1 MCDYSLAYFPNRLA
15 VEGEQL
21 VVHRF
26 PCGTLGLA
34 SSRRTL
40 WQRLF
45 PSGVPAVCV
54 PPGARLRIEDIAQP
68 LQRRLGIGEVEEVT
82 FVQQSAEA
90 FTYRDAVRFVSGR
103 EILLQRLPCGLKVE
117 VLSLGG
123 SEESGSG
130 NRQASE
136 SGLVEATADSGGGF
150 VTAAR

>member
-21 VVHRF
+21 VVYRF
-26 PCGTLGLA
+26 ACSTLGLA
-34 SSRRTL
+34 SSRRTW

-45 PSGVPAVCV
+45 PSRVPAVCV
-54 PPGARLRIEDIAQP
+54 PPGARLRIEDIARP

-90 FTYRDAVRFVSGR
+90 FTYRDAVRFVNGR

-117 VLSLGG
+117 VLSLGA
-123 SEESGSG
+123 SEESGVG
-130 NRQASE
+130 TKEAHE
-136 SGLVEATADSGGGF
+136 SGSVEAPAAGGRGWL
-150 VTAAR
+150 TAAG

>member
-54 PPGARLRIEDIAQP
+54 PPGARLRIEDIARP
-68 LQRRLGIGEVEEVT
+68 
-82 FVQQSAEA
+82 
-90 FTYRDAVRFVSGR
+90 
-103 EILLQRLPCGLKVE
+103 
-117 VLSLGG
+117 LGG
-123 SEESGSG
+123 SVEPGRERGEWKREQAG
-130 NRQASE
+130 LREWLGRGDGRQRRRLRYRCSLSLSQQRVAGFDQSLRGRLRLAS
-136 SGLVEATADSGGGF
+136 SCP
-150 VTAAR
+150 

>member
-54 PPGARLRIEDIAQP
+54 PPGARLLVRDIP
-68 LQRRLGIGEVEEVT
+68 DKLQKGLGLGSGVQEVVFTEIGT
-82 FVQQSAEA
+82 AGF
-90 FTYRDAVRFVSGR
+90 RDAIRFSNGA
-103 EILLQRLPCGLKVE
+103 ELILQRLTEGQRVR
-117 VLSLGG
+117 VLALS
-123 SEESGSG
+123 SEDNVRGPSWELEHL
-130 NRQASE
+130 AS
-136 SGLVEATADSGGGF
+136 SDMAH
-150 VTAAR
+150 